1 MAFTALKKESGE
13 GSSLSSAVNSTEILF
28 DLLSLSLS
36 FSLSN
41 MGKFCCAEQEED
53 GGGINI
59 LGILVAVVLAL
70 VLMLICSP
78 PRRRAVI
85 TVYPK
90 RC

>member
-1 MAFTALKKESGE
+1 
-13 GSSLSSAVNSTEILF
+13 
-28 DLLSLSLS
+28 
-36 FSLSN
+36 

-53 GGGINI
+53 GGINI

-85 TVYPK
+85 TVK
-90 RC
+90 EAKVRWNRLVSSMDERRNHTEGNEATMLLN

>member
-1 MAFTALKKESGE
+1 MSFTALKKESGE
-13 GSSLSSAVNSTEILF
+13 GTSPSSAANSTEILF

-36 FSLSN
+36 ISN
-41 MGKFCCAEQEED
+41 MGKFCCAEQEEN

-59 LGILVAVVLAL
+59 LGILIAVVLAL
-70 VLMLICSP
+70 VLLLICSP